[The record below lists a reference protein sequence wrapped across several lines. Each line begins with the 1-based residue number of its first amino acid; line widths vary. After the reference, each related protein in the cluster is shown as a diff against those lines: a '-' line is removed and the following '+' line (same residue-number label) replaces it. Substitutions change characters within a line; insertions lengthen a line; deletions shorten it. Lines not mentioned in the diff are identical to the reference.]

1 MSAISYLKGWCS
13 VQRQKRVKR
22 AILKQADS
30 ADLEIQRSDWQD
42 SLVYPTDFYL
52 RCFRFFRFQ
61 LSEDLKQHRAYFSK
75 SGRGFGEDAFHVM
88 WFLLFRE
95 FRPPNFLE
103 IGVYRGQTLSLAA
116 LLQQKN
122 GLKPAVA
129 GISPFQSAGDSVSR
143 YRKDVDYLQDT
154 LTNFQS
160 FNLPEPKLLKA
171 YSTDE
176 KAVEFISSQPLNC
189 IYIDGNHDFEI
200 VQRDWQNCS
209 QALAGGGIIV
219 LDDSGLTT
227 EYQPPIFSTKGHPG
241 PSRMAKEIDH
251 SKFREILQVGHN
263 RVFQKIGS

>member
-30 ADLEIQRSDWQD
+30 AGLEIQRSDWQD

-52 RCFRFFRFQ
+52 RCFRFFHFQ

-103 IGVYRGQTLSLAA
+103 IGVYRGQTLSLAG

-160 FNLPEPKLLKA
+160 F
-171 YSTDE
+171 
-176 KAVEFISSQPLNC
+176 
-189 IYIDGNHDFEI
+189 
-200 VQRDWQNCS
+200 
-209 QALAGGGIIV
+209 
-219 LDDSGLTT
+219 
-227 EYQPPIFSTKGHPG
+227 
-241 PSRMAKEIDH
+241 
-251 SKFREILQVGHN
+251 
-263 RVFQKIGS
+263 